1 MRITKK
7 KKSIEELE
15 TKLEQFIVN
24 TGRTKDDIHTNYNDY
39 YTPKK
44 RIDNPDS
51 LHDDD
56 DIRRMK
62 DLYNAYLL
70 SMSIRNRQKKINAA
84 HKVAATAIV
93 VAASATAAAATIAT
107 SNITNTSIRGCIDKK
122 KNCPKLKFEVGNL

>member
-15 TKLEQFIVN
+15 TEVEQFIVN
-24 TGRTKDDIHTNYNDY
+24 TGRTKDDIHTDYNDY
-39 YTPKK
+39 YALKK

-70 SMSIRNRQKKINAA
+70 SMSIRNMQEKINAA

-93 VAASATAAAATIAT
+93 AAASATAAAATIAT
-107 SNITNTSIRGCIDKK
+107 SNVTNTSIRGCIDKK
-122 KNCPKLKFEVGNL
+122 N